1 MCTTQPDVDK
11 LKFRLTSQ
19 KLGKEALLKKARKKF
34 FSTEKIKGL
43 HAYACAYGSKLK
55 GAYENSLVCSH
66 HIKIYES
73 GKTETK
79 YCKNRFCNTCSNI
92 KCANDITT
100 HKKQYLE
107 KMTDPYFLTL
117 TVRNVKGYLLRSRMQ
132 FMFKVFDK
140 IRDSYRKAYPNQI
153 VGFLKL
159 ECTYNGIADTYHPHF
174 HFMGDFHFCDYAQ
187 YKWLCHMK
195 GKGGEENKA
204 EKWCQDLEK
213 VTVKYDEEGNR
224 TCGEL
229 IEIFKYVAKDKSEVI
244 NESESKKSGNKKSWV
259 IDFKSL
265 DTIYTA
271 MSGLRC
277 VRFYGLKK
285 EPLTADE
292 TTAADES
299 KINIDDVKAD
309 DYVWSRN
316 DWYSINTGEGLTGFE
331 LSAEEL
337 GYEKFV
343 AKSVKRFKDY
353 KTEKNKLLRQINGQ

>member
-1 MCTTQPDVDK
+1 MSVTEHSVDK
-11 LKFRLTSQ
+11 LKFTLTSQ
-19 KLGKEALLKKARKKF
+19 KFGKEALLKKARKKF
-34 FSTEKIKGL
+34 FSSGKVKGL

-55 GAYENSLVCSH
+55 RAYENSLVCSH
-66 HIKIYES
+66 HIKIYEN
-73 GKTETK
+73 GKSETK

-107 KMTDPYFLTL
+107 KMNDPYFLTL
-117 TVRNVKGYLLRSRMQ
+117 TVRNVKGERLRSRMR
-132 FMFKVFDK
+132 FMFRVFDK
-140 IRDSYRKAYPNQI
+140 IRDSYRKAYEHKI

-195 GKGGEENKA
+195 GKKGEENKA

-213 VTVKYDEEGNR
+213 VTVKYDAEGNR

-229 IEIFKYVAKDKSEVI
+229 VEIFKYVAKDKSEVI
-244 NESESKKSGNKKSWV
+244 DKKGNKKSWV

-277 VRFYGLKK
+277 VRFYGMKK
-285 EPLTADE
+285 EPLTVDE
-292 TTAADES
+292 TKAAEQEEIVKS
-299 KINIDDVKAD
+299 MAEVKIKAD

-316 DWYSINTGEGLTGFE
+316 DWYSVHTGEALTGFE
-331 LSAEEL
+331 LGAEHL
-337 GYEKFV
+337 GFLKFV
-343 AKSVKRFKDY
+343 ERSVKRFEGYETK
-353 KTEKNKLLRQINGQ
+353 ESILLRQKLM